1 MKLLLDTQIWL
12 WLALE
17 PERLRPEVAERLSD
31 PKNELWLSPIIV
43 WEVLLLARRAASN
56 SGRTRPGGFARRWR
70 TSPFERL
77 TLTMK

>member
-31 PKNELWLSPIIV
+31 PKNELWLSPISV
-43 WEVLLLARRAASN
+43 WEVLLLAR
-56 SGRTRPGGFARRWR
+56 
-70 TSPFERL
+70 
-77 TLTMK
+77 